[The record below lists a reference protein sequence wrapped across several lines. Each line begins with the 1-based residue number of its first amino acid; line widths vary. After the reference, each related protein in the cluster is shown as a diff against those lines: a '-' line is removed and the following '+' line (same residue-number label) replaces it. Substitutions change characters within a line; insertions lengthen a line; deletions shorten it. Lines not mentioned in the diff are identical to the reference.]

1 MASWKRGQY
10 KKYSQELNL
19 KDDKCRDRVIKNK
32 TLLIKEISS
41 CLSFA

>member
-19 KDDKCRDRVIKNK
+19 KDDKCRVIKNK

-41 CLSFA
+41 WLSFA